1 MTMSPRVVALLQN
14 LRDEP
19 PEVFAQ
25 RLVIENLQN
34 DLQPMSP
41 LLVEQFEY
49 LRVLASHRITV
60 AIKPR
65 QVGFTTAATLFFLAM
80 LLRSPSARTL
90 LQTVHDE
97 DAFVRVR
104 RMVEVAYRG
113 LPRILRGGMRSN
125 AKRTEFVHN
134 NARVQRLIAGKRG
147 QGRSATY
154 NDFMAT
160 EAAFYPL
167 RSSAL
172 AGADQAVDSDL
183 FSSILAAMHDSTG
196 RVLVESTG
204 NGPEGFFPRLVAS
217 AASGRDPNVGLV
229 FLPWTASPRHQRD
242 VPEGFELTDEEL
254 RLQKDHGLTLRQL
267 SWRRYKFEVELY
279 TTVRF
284 RREYPLTLEEPFRL
298 DDAAWFSQ
306 DALGAASALA
316 MKETPTVSDGL
327 VKFLEPEPGR
337 KYFIGA
343 DTSGGVRKDEFVL
356 QVLRDD
362 LQHAATFASSNM
374 KEPAQAMTTAK
385 VASLYNGA
393 MVLVEQNNFGHAVTE
408 ILVAMG
414 VRLWRDHATGDF
426 YFASREKKKQT
437 MLIARR
443 RIDEYLTR
451 PADLPTV
458 LQLQTIVEKPNGRIE
473 ARSGHDDRAI
483 AYCLAILCAER
494 FTGYLERYDA
504 DAARELA
511 REKAKSRI
519 NSMFG
524 GAP

>member
-1 MTMSPRVVALLQN
+1 MTVTPRVAAMLAN

-25 RLVIENLQN
+25 RLAIENLQN
-34 DLQPMSP
+34 DVQSMSP
-41 LLVEQFEY
+41 LLYEQVEY
-49 LRVLASHRITV
+49 LRVLATHRITV

-65 QVGFTTAATLFFLAM
+65 QVGFTTAATLFFFAM
-80 LLRSPSARTL
+80 LFRSPGARTL

-97 DAFVRVR
+97 DSYVRVR
-104 RMVEVAYRG
+104 RMVEVAYAG
-113 LPRILRGGMRSN
+113 LPRALRGGLRSN
-125 AKRTEFVHN
+125 ARRTEFRHN
-134 NARVQRLIAGKRG
+134 HARFQRLIAGKRG
-147 QGRSATY
+147 QGRSGTY

-160 EAAFYPL
+160 EAAFYPQK
-167 RSSAL
+167 SSAL

-204 NGPEGFFPRLVAS
+204 NGPEGFFPRLVAA
-217 AASGRDPNVGLV
+217 AASGRDPGVGFV
-229 FLPWTASPRHQRD
+229 FLPWTASPRHERD
-242 VPEGFELTDEEL
+242 VPEGFELDDEEQ
-254 RLQKDHGLTLRQL
+254 RLAREHGVTLRQL
-267 SWRRYKFEVELY
+267 AWRRYKFEVELY

-306 DALGAASALA
+306 DALGLASTLAL
-316 MKETPTVSDGL
+316 KETPTIEDGL
-327 VKFLEPEPGR
+327 IMFLPPEPGR

-374 KEPAQAMTTAK
+374 KEPAQAMTASR
-385 VASLYNGA
+385 VAGLYNGA

-408 ILVAMG
+408 ILQAMG
-414 VRLWRDHATGDF
+414 VRLWRDNATGDF
-426 YFASREKKKQT
+426 YFANRERKKQT
-437 MLIARR
+437 MLLARR
-443 RIDEYLTR
+443 RIDEYHTR
-451 PADLPTV
+451 PADLATV
-458 LQLQTIVEKPNGRIE
+458 LQLQTVVEKPNGRIE
-473 ARSGHDDRAI
+473 ARTGHDDRAI
-483 AYCLAILCAER
+483 AYALAILCAER

-511 REKAKSRI
+511 RTKAKSRI
-519 NSMFG
+519 DSLFG
-524 GAP
+524 GRP